1 MTPSPN
7 DVRPEIY
14 DFTPYSP
21 GLSID
26 EIRERYG
33 LPQVV
38 KLASNENPLG
48 ASPLAIKAI
57 QKAAGF
63 AFRYPQSGEPR
74 LSAAIAKLHNIPV
87 EQVVPGNGSDEILDL
102 LIRIKADPRKHNV
115 VTCNPC
121 FSIYSQQARLAG
133 VELRQVPL
141 KEDFSF
147 DFNGLY
153 DAVDENTALVFL
165 TTPDNPSGY
174 CAPRQA
180 VLDFAAKL
188 PPFALL
194 VVDEA
199 YMDFVDDEAATSVL
213 FLEKRPANIAVIR
226 TLSKSFGLAG
236 MRVGYGILSPELT
249 SYLRRVRMPFSVNIL
264 GEEAAL
270 AALADTAFRAEVLHV
285 VREGRAWLTAELG
298 KLGCH
303 VHPSQSNF
311 LMFSLPPNMGYSA
324 RNVFEALLTRGVIIR
339 PLQSYNLPEHL
350 RVNVGTP
357 AENRLFI
364 TALAGLLVPCAAS

>member
-1 MTPSPN
+1 MTLSPT

-48 ASPLAIKAI
+48 ASPMAIKAI
-57 QKAAGF
+57 QKAAGL

-74 LSAAIAKLHNIPV
+74 LTAAIARHHKV
-87 EQVVPGNGSDEILDL
+87 SVDQVVPSNGSDETIDL
-102 LIRIKADPRKHNV
+102 LIRIKAVPGKHNV
-115 VTCNPC
+115 VTCEPC
-121 FSIYSQQARLAG
+121 FSIYPLQTRLAG

-147 DFNGLY
+147 DFAGLLSV
-153 DAVDENTALVFL
+153 VDENTAIVFL

-174 CAPRQA
+174 CPPRQA

-188 PPFALL
+188 PPYTLL

-199 YMDFVDDEAATSVL
+199 YMDFVEDEPSTSIL
-213 FLEKRPANIAVIR
+213 FMESLPANVAIVR
-226 TLSKSFGLAG
+226 TFSKSFGLAG
-236 MRVGYGILSPELT
+236 IRVGYGILPAEIAG
-249 SYLRRVRMPFSVNIL
+249 YMRRVRMPFSVNIL
-264 GEEAAL
+264 AEEAAI
-270 AALADTAFRAEVLHV
+270 AAIDDTAFRAEVLKV
-285 VREGRAWLTAELG
+285 VREGRTWLRNELE
-298 KLGCH
+298 KLGCR

-311 LMFSLPPNMGYSA
+311 LMFSLPPNRGYSA

-339 PLQSYNLPEHL
+339 PLKSYNLPEYL
-350 RVNVGTP
+350 RVNVGNP
-357 AENRLFI
+357 GENKLFI
-364 TALAGLLVPCAAS
+364 TALAGLLV

>member
-1 MTPSPN
+1 MTLSPT
-7 DVRPEIY
+7 DVRPEIL

-48 ASPLAIKAI
+48 ASPMAVKAI
-57 QKAAGF
+57 QKAAGL

-74 LSAAIAKLHNIPV
+74 LSAAIAKHHNVSV
-87 EQVVPGNGSDEILDL
+87 EEVVPGNGSDEIIDL
-102 LIRIKADPRKHNV
+102 LIRIKAQPGKHNV
-115 VTCNPC
+115 VVCEPC
-121 FSIYSQQARLAG
+121 FSIYCSQTRLAG
-133 VELRQVPL
+133 VELRRVPL

-147 DFNGLY
+147 DFDALLE
-153 DAVDENTALVFL
+153 AVDDDTALVFL

-174 CAPRQA
+174 CAPREA
-180 VLDFAAKL
+180 VLAFAAKL

-199 YMDFVDDEAATSVL
+199 YMDFVDDQAAMSIL
-213 FLEKRPANIAVIR
+213 MLEKRPANVAIVR
-226 TLSKSFGLAG
+226 TFSKSFGLAG
-236 MRVGYGILSPELT
+236 MRVGYGILPPELAG
-249 SYLRRVRMPFSVNIL
+249 YLRRVRMPFSVNVL

-270 AALADTAFRAEVLHV
+270 AAIEDAAFHAEVLKA
-285 VREGRAWLTAELG
+285 VREGRAWLADELQ
-298 KLGCH
+298 KLGCR

-311 LMFSLPPNMGYSA
+311 LMFSLPPNRGYSA

-350 RVNVGTP
+350 RVNVGN
-357 AENRLFI
+357 AGENKLFI
-364 TALAGLLVPCAAS
+364 SALAGLLV